1 MKPNLAALT
10 ILLLSTITA
19 SAHADVA
26 DRSGFTLE
34 LGIGLA
40 QTHLEPESGESRS
53 ELGLA
58 PLSISLGGFVSD
70 RFAILG
76 RAAGTSYFKDAGDE
90 TLQFTSGFY
99 GLVGEYWFNDRLFT
113 SAGVG
118 LATFG
123 LNPLTNSKDY
133 DPDTGLGFAF
143 RAGYSFFTSQ
153 NHSLRASLE
162 LFPSVFEDATTVG
175 TAATFEWQ
183 LF

>member
-1 MKPNLAALT
+1 MKRTFAAVTFTLVS
-10 ILLLSTITA
+10 LITA
-19 SAHADVA
+19 GARADVA

-40 QTHLEPESGESRS
+40 QTHIEPDGGESRG

-70 RFAILG
+70 RFAVMG

-99 GLVGEYWFNDRLFT
+99 GLVGEYWFNDRVFT

-123 LNPLTNSKDY
+123 LNPLTSAKDY
-133 DPDTGLGFAF
+133 DPETGLGFAL
-143 RAGYSFFTSQ
+143 RGGYSFFTSED
-153 NHSLRASLE
+153 HSLRASLE
-162 LFPSVFEDATTVG
+162 LFPSFFDDATTVG